1 MGKPVRLIGF
11 CRRPLRDLSLSSMCA
26 DDFLGDAARER
37 QRWESLPS
45 ARGESTAMDPDL
57 IQPTIGLA
65 FLAVWALVG
74 QIIIRARKK
83 AR

>member
-1 MGKPVRLIGF
+1 
-11 CRRPLRDLSLSSMCA
+11 MCA
-26 DDFLGDAARER
+26 DDFRGDAGRER
-37 QRWESLPS
+37 QRWETLPS
-45 ARGESTAMDPDL
+45 AQSESIAMPPDL

-74 QIIIRARKK
+74 QIIIRSRKK